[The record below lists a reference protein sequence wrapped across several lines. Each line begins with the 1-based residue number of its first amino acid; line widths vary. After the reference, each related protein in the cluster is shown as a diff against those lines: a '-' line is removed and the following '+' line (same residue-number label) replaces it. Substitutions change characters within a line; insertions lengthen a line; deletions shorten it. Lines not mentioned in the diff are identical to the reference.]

1 MSGTK
6 RRRVRLGLG
15 LSFLAVIVLGGPSL
29 VADDEPARQEASHWP
44 PLTHLTRQWCSDTLC
59 LPNEWFLTLSTWS
72 PS

>member
-44 PLTHLTRQWCSDTLC
+44 PLACLTRHSYSGTLC
-59 LPNEWFLTLSTWS
+59 LPNESFLTLSTRS
-72 PS
+72 PP